1 MPTRVV
7 ALDADF
13 INALYYASRNGFP
26 DALNAIVGEGRLIAL
41 TSTVVREVAWDP
53 ANYPKDAAV
62 RVWIDNQKLLGNLKV
77 YDTSGFAPGE
87 DRGEQSI
94 LSALPRMYADGAG
107 GGVQVFTN
115 DAAARS
121 LFAGSTVADAY
132 DTQGGILFSWL
143 EGALSVKEYYD
154 LFYGL
159 CDTRIERIAFT
170 TSCRSAVRG
179 RPSALGR
186 RMKGSISPPP
196 GPSRRLRSAAPCA
209 DTRGGRF
216 QSKTSSVPSGLA
228 IGQNHNLLKSLNSS
242 QVGL

>member
-107 GGVQVFTN
+107 GV
-115 DAAARS
+115 
-121 LFAGSTVADAY
+121 
-132 DTQGGILFSWL
+132 
-143 EGALSVKEYYD
+143 
-154 LFYGL
+154 
-159 CDTRIERIAFT
+159 
-170 TSCRSAVRG
+170 CRSSPTTPQPG
-179 RPSALGR
+179 HS
-186 RMKGSISPPP
+186 SQSPPW
-196 GPSRRLRSAAPCA
+196 RTRTTRKAAY
-209 DTRGGRF
+209 
-216 QSKTSSVPSGLA
+216 
-228 IGQNHNLLKSLNSS
+228 
-242 QVGL
+242 